1 MQRDNDLIYVIKEF
15 MKNTFEFGKIF
26 ENVQESNTFKQKY
39 AIWIGL
45 GEIKFYLR

>member
-1 MQRDNDLIYVIKEF
+1 MLLGSF
-15 MKNTFEFGKIF
+15 MKNNFEFGHIF
-26 ENVQESNTFKQKY
+26 ENVLGINTFKQKY